1 MSAIDQS
8 AASDDQIGAF
18 RAKMDEIV
26 EAALAESEQGILG
39 AGKALQAIVQ
49 NAKEYIEETEATMSQ
64 LDASDGDASVMDL
77 IGQQSELI
85 QNFVQDLTEKVQHQD
100 DIATAAERSL
110 KDITEAGETIDRITR
125 ESRMLAL
132 NALIETHRLGQD
144 GRSLAVIADH
154 MKQLSETVAD
164 ANEKIA
170 ELSSQLL
177 KVLPKMAAQ
186 AKDMRTTCDDFSVD
200 VTNQIDNMAR
210 GTDELRDVIDAVRRL
225 GRTRLDQIVH
235 TSHEALSHLAF
246 QDTVA
251 QNLRRMVSL
260 PMGDEI
266 EEAPRSDTFS
276 TSGDADA
283 DGDGEDA
290 ADAGELLLF

>member
-1 MSAIDQS
+1 MSAIEQP
-8 AASDDQIGAF
+8 AATDDHIEAF
-18 RAKMDEIV
+18 RAKMDQIV
-26 EAALAESEQGILG
+26 ESALAESEQGTLG

-64 LDASDGDASVMDL
+64 LDASDGNASVMDL

-100 DIATAAERSL
+100 DIATAAERSM

-177 KVLPKMAAQ
+177 KVLPQMAAQ
-186 AKDMRTTCDDFSVD
+186 AKDMRTTCDDFSME
-200 VTNQIDNMAR
+200 VTGQIDNMAR
-210 GTDELRDVIDAVRRL
+210 GTDELRDVIDAVRTL
-225 GRTRLDQIVH
+225 GRTRLDQIVQ

-251 QNLRRMVSL
+251 QNLRRMVAM
-260 PMGDEI
+260 PMGEQED
-266 EEAPRSDTFS
+266 APQSDTFA
-276 TSGDADA
+276 TSGDD